1 MKEQVQRV
9 VGELFGVSV
18 EVILDRPDPKFGD
31 YATNVAMKLAGQLGR
46 NPREIAEEIAN
57 ALRETGQF
65 SDVEIAGPGFI
76 NLRLSDSAL
85 LEISKQPYALLREGQ
100 EAVAETNNPNPF
112 KAMHIGHAFNS
123 ILGDTIANLLDA
135 SGAHVHRVSY
145 HGDVGTHV
153 GKSMYAALNFLEG
166 DISKLDNV
174 PTEERNN
181 FMSRLYVEGAAD
193 YANSSSAKEK
203 IDELSRLS
211 FTREDEYFNQV
222 YDKLLGWSFDEI
234 DANVARLGNRP
245 TVGRYLESQADVV
258 GVEVVKNNTPGVFE
272 VSDGAHIFRGS
283 QYGSFDNAFVASN
296 GQGLYAARDMGLM
309 QLKQQDYPN
318 AEKSY
323 IVTAEEQKDY
333 FKGVIAAA
341 NLCQPELAEK
351 TVNISTGT
359 VKLTTGK
366 MSSREGDII
375 TISWIFD
382 QVRQAL
388 LDRDDEP
395 TDEIIAGALR
405 YQFLKVRI
413 GGDVVFD
420 INEAIS
426 ISGNSGTYLQYAH
439 ARATQ
444 IIEKSQQNAMEADS
458 YDENERALL
467 RKLSE
472 SNEVIERATSELLPH
487 HICTYLYELAQE
499 FNRFYEKS
507 RIIGDDR
514 ESVRLG
520 LVKLYKD
527 TLSQGLHIL
536 GISAPGRL

>member
-1 MKEQVQRV
+1 MKETIQGV
-9 VGELFGVSV
+9 VDQLFGVGV
-18 EVILDRPDPKFGD
+18 EVVLDRPEPKFGD
-31 YATNVAMKLAGQLGR
+31 YATSVAMKLAGPLGR
-46 NPREIAEEIAN
+46 NPREIAEEIAG

-65 SDVEIAGPGFI
+65 SNVDIAGPGFI
-76 NLRLSDSAL
+76 NLRISDTKL
-85 LEISKQPYALLREGQ
+85 LEIAKRPPTLTREGQ

-123 ILGDTIANLLDA
+123 ILGDTVANLVEA
-135 SGAHVHRVSY
+135 SGAKVHRVSY

-166 DISKLDNV
+166 DISRLDRV
-174 PTEERNN
+174 PVEERNQ

-193 YANSSSAKEK
+193 YTNNPEAKKRIE
-203 IDELSRLS
+203 ELSRLS
-211 FTREDEYFNQV
+211 FTREDEFFNQV
-222 YDKLLGWSFDEI
+222 YDRLLGWSFDEI

-245 TVGRYLESQADVV
+245 TVGRYLESTADVV
-258 GVEVVKNNTPGVFE
+258 GVDIVRNHTPGVFE
-272 VSDGAHIFRGS
+272 ISDGAYIFRGS
-283 QYGSFDNAFVASN
+283 KYGSFDNAFIASN

-309 QLKQQDYPN
+309 KLKQQDYPN
-318 AEKSY
+318 ASKSY

-366 MSSREGDII
+366 MSSREGDVV
-375 TISWIFD
+375 TISWLFD

-388 LDRDDEP
+388 IDRDDEP
-395 TDEIIAGALR
+395 TDDVIAGALR

-413 GGDVVFD
+413 GGDVIFD

-444 IIEKSQQNAMEADS
+444 IIEKSRAEASETDS
-458 YDENERALL
+458 YDENERGLL

-472 SNEVIERATSELLPH
+472 YNEVVERASFEIMPH
-487 HICTYLYELAQE
+487 HICIYLYELAQE

-514 ESVRLG
+514 EAIRLG
-520 LVKLYKD
+520 LVKLYRD
-527 TLSQGLHIL
+527 TLAQGLHIL
-536 GISAPGRL
+536 GIASPGRL